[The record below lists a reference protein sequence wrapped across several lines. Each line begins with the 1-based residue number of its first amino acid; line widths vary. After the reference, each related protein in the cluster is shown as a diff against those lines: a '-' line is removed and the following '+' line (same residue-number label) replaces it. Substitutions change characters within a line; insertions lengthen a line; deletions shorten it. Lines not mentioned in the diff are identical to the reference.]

1 MEKYA
6 GILSILNLVLLIAAT
21 ACLYFGSILTNIYL
35 LPYLDTVNPH
45 FATVPYI
52 MLAIGGL
59 LLLLSLYGFVA
70 AGLQSRPLLLI
81 YAVTAGVVV
90 LLQLASVYVS
100 WELRNELN
108 NRLMFKQSKIE
119 LTDEMRLYWEDEDVK
134 YKWDTLQRE
143 YQCCGANTWDR
154 GFHDWSWSRNGE
166 DTPGVPDSCC
176 LEEKENCG
184 QRGNIF
190 EENHPEWKIYIH
202 GCMEVL
208 NQKLHRDIV
217 PDLEVYVG
225 SCALLCLVTIICL
238 VLASANVA
246 SISRKEG
253 RDDGLG
259 MYQQPYP
266 GNRYEEMDVH
276 GLKTLD
282 SGLGGGGSLRSVQS
296 HTSRTSDSVR
306 TPIIKQGAPQAHRA
320 SLYIEPTSESAT
332 VI

>member
-1 MEKYA
+1 MQKYA

-70 AGLQSRPLLLI
+70 AGLQSRPLLII
-81 YAVTAGVVV
+81 YAVVAGFIV
-90 LLQLASVYVS
+90 LLQLASIYVS

-108 NRLMFKQSKIE
+108 NRLMFKQSKSE
-119 LTDEMRLYWEDEDVK
+119 LTDEMKQYWEDDDIK
-134 YKWDTLQRE
+134 YKWDTIQRD
-143 YQCCGANTWDR
+143 YQCCGAYTWER
-154 GFHDWSWSRNGE
+154 GFQDWSWSR
-166 DTPGVPDSCC
+166 DTQGVPDSCC

-190 EENHPEWKIYIH
+190 EDVHPEWKIYIH

-225 SCALLCLVTIICL
+225 SSALLCLLTIICL

-253 RDDGLG
+253 GDDGLG
-259 MYQQPYP
+259 MYQPPYP
-266 GNRYEEMDVH
+266 GNRYEEMDVQ

-296 HTSRTSDSVR
+296 HTSESVR
-306 TPIIKQGAPQAHRA
+306 TPIIKQGGPQAHRA

>member
-1 MEKYA
+1 
-6 GILSILNLVLLIAAT
+6 
-21 ACLYFGSILTNIYL
+21 
-35 LPYLDTVNPH
+35 
-45 FATVPYI
+45 VPYI

-59 LLLLSLYGFVA
+59 LLLLSFYGFVA
-70 AGLQSRPLLLI
+70 AGIQSRPLLII
-81 YAVTAGVVV
+81 YAVAAGVVV
-90 LLQLASVYVS
+90 LLQLASMYVS

-108 NRLMFKQSKIE
+108 NRLMFKQRKVE
-119 LTDEMRLYWEDEDVK
+119 LTDEMKLYWEDEDVK
-134 YKWDTLQRE
+134 YKWDTLQRD

-154 GFHDWSWSRNGE
+154 GFHDWSWSRHGE

-208 NQKLHRDIV
+208 NQRLPRDIV

-253 RDDGLG
+253 GDDGLG

-266 GNRYEEMDVH
+266 GNRYEEMDVQ

-296 HTSRTSDSVR
+296 HSSRTSDSVR